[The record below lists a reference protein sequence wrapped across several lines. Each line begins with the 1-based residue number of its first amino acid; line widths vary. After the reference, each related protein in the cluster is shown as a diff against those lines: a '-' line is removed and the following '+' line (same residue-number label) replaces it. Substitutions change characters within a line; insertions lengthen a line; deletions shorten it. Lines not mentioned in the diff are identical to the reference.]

1 MKVID
6 CKAAENDHQK
16 PEMLRRIASSLG
28 FLQRKS
34 GPKAQETVTQILKKV
49 LDNRFVLLQNA
60 AIPGVE
66 PPLPLILV
74 GPPGVCLIEASPIKG
89 VFRAMDD
96 QWEEMDNQTQKF
108 RPARV
113 NLPARTASIA
123 QRLLALLNSQG
134 LTVPAVEPV
143 ILFTQP
149 GAHIDAT
156 RPPARLVRSD
166 AIVRFAASLLQ
177 NKPVLSPENIQEIVQ
192 RLQEPDLKLA
202 SIPGIPGQEI
212 FEQEE
217 SASKAASPK
226 KDVLTAQLS
235 AALDTSEPEI
245 IRRLSKRVAFTR
257 RQWLILGA
265 LLVIN
270 VLILIAVILVVLI
283 IT

>member
-1 MKVID
+1 
-6 CKAAENDHQK
+6 
-16 PEMLRRIASSLG
+16 
-28 FLQRKS
+28 
-34 GPKAQETVTQILKKV
+34 LKKV

-66 PPLPLILV
+66 PPLPLILI
-74 GPPGVCLIEASPIKG
+74 GPPGVFLIEASPIKG
-89 VFRAMDD
+89 VFRAVDD

-134 LTVPAVEPV
+134 LAVPAVEPV

-149 GAHIDAT
+149 GAHIDAA
-156 RPPARLVRSD
+156 RAPARLVRSD
-166 AIVRFAASLLQ
+166 AIVRFAANLLQ
-177 NKPVLSPENIQEIVQ
+177 NKPVLGPENIQEIVQ
-192 RLQEPDLKLA
+192 RLQEPDPKLA
-202 SIPGIPGQEI
+202 FIPGIPEQEI

-217 SASKAASPK
+217 SAPKAASPK